1 MASKKYK
8 LLSVKSIATSR
19 HGMYTD
25 VKREKGRIK
34 MKKSLLK
41 LISLVLLI
49 ALMLTS
55 CDALLGGDTNTGNQ
69 NDGQQSGSA
78 DGSDEQKPSGS
89 QDTGLRYE
97 QIVIEHTDLDIEALR
112 VAVFENVG
120 AVGIST
126 PNSVAKTR
134 EIVVGN
140 TDRAVTL
147 EAKAQLSALIAADSD
162 ADDGYIIYSDGNS
175 VAAYW
180 SKVNFEKL
188 AISKLYDIC
197 VTEKNF
203 NVEKG
208 VHHYEV
214 MSTKELEQ
222 ESLWLD
228 LRAEAPD
235 DLYKAL
241 RKLNG
246 MYDGTIMCEWLANLF
261 DAEIGG
267 FYYSNS
273 ARDNEPFRPDL
284 ESTYQAVGWIGG
296 YGAASAYGGSV
307 NLMFPNELKMQIV
320 DFAKNMQCATDG
332 YFYHPQ
338 WPQGTDKLN
347 TDRYGRDLSW
357 GVDLIN
363 RFTVDRDGDGVEEKQ
378 YPNYCTPSGAKCEA
392 HAGSDDYCSFISAVS
407 SVSTGLS
414 AVSACSSSAITAGV
428 QSSVSCAVSKI
439 PSSTVRAVV
448 SSKPDYSSSEAFSA
462 WLAEYCSSIQ
472 EDSGN
477 AHNINALQDEIIAK
491 GFGDEVLDF
500 LEKNQEEVYEAQ
512 VAAGVT
518 PTGLWQ
524 KNIGY
529 RLVWGVMKYMPFY
542 NSATCGRA
550 IKHPELIVASC
561 MEVIMLPLASG
572 VRMNDLMNQWSSIT
586 AVIQNVR
593 NYYGERTL
601 NDIYAMINERGAEL
615 VESCIEKLKSYR
627 LEDGTFAYGTDGKSL
642 SKIYGVPIS
651 LGAIEGDVNGNL
663 LCSSYYN
670 GMFSALGYKS
680 VPLCTA
686 SDGELFL
693 ETISM
698 LEPIEKIPADTA
710 VTVDF
715 ERDADISYYSSVR
728 INKYTDIG
736 AIERVS
742 DPLNPGN
749 SAVRFTSGVGT
760 QFGDYFVA
768 NSTGVFGN
776 CNIIEFDF
784 LLESA
789 SADTTLFQV
798 RCGGYMFTISKSGQ
812 YLTFASLSGYGGDAH
827 TETLATTAN
836 KINASEWNKIRFE
849 VYEPE
854 SNGEQTYIKFF
865 VNDNLLAISTLY
877 FEKHL
882 GKAYDPNITNVSF
895 YSMMRVVTVNCFDN
909 IYVSKEDKVLD
920 LDDEDVSDA
929 RDK

>member
-1 MASKKYK
+1 
-8 LLSVKSIATSR
+8 
-19 HGMYTD
+19 
-25 VKREKGRIK
+25 
-34 MKKSLLK
+34 
-41 LISLVLLI
+41 
-49 ALMLTS
+49 
-55 CDALLGGDTNTGNQ
+55 
-69 NDGQQSGSA
+69 
-78 DGSDEQKPSGS
+78 
-89 QDTGLRYE
+89 
-97 QIVIEHTDLDIEALR
+97 
-112 VAVFENVG
+112 
-120 AVGIST
+120 
-126 PNSVAKTR
+126 
-134 EIVVGN
+134 
-140 TDRAVTL
+140 
-147 EAKAQLSALIAADSD
+147 
-162 ADDGYIIYSDGNS
+162 
-175 VAAYW
+175 
-180 SKVNFEKL
+180 
-188 AISKLYDIC
+188 
-197 VTEKNF
+197 
-203 NVEKG
+203 
-208 VHHYEV
+208 

-228 LRAEAPD
+228 LRAEAPE

-246 MYDGTIMCEWLANLF
+246 MYDGTTMCEWLANLF

-392 HAGSDDYCSFISAVS
+392 HAESDDYCSFISAVS

-462 WLAEYCSSIQ
+462 WLAEYCSTIQ
-472 EDSGN
+472 ENSGQ

-491 GFGDEVLDF
+491 GFGDEVVDF
-500 LEKNQEEVYEAQ
+500 LEKNQAQVYEEQ
-512 VAAGVT
+512 IAAGVT

-524 KNIGY
+524 KNINY
-529 RLVWGVMKYMPFY
+529 SLAWGVMKYMPFY
-542 NSATCGRA
+542 NSSACGRP

-561 MEVIMLPLASG
+561 MEVIMLPLSSG

-586 AVIQNVR
+586 SVIQNVKK
-593 NYYGERTL
+593 YYSESTL
-601 NDIYAMINERGAEL
+601 NDIYAMLEARGAEL
-615 VESCIEKLKSYR
+615 VNSCIEKLKSYK

-642 SKIYGVPIS
+642 AKIYGVPIS

-663 LCSSYYN
+663 LCSAYYN
-670 GMFSALGYKS
+670 GMFAAFGYNS

-693 ETISM
+693 ETIST
-698 LEPIEKIPADTA
+698 LEPIEKIPEDVA

-715 ERDADISYYSSVR
+715 ERDADISYYNNRVY
-728 INKYTDIG
+728 INKLTDTG

-749 SAVRFTSGVGT
+749 SVVRFTSGVGT
-760 QFGDYFVA
+760 QFGDYFIA

-836 KINASEWNKIRFE
+836 KISASEWNKIRFE
-849 VYEPE
+849 VYEPDSSDDE
-854 SNGEQTYIKFF
+854 TYIKFF
-865 VNDNLLAISTLY
+865 VNDSLVGISTLY

-882 GKAYDPNITNVSF
+882 GKAYDPNITNVAF

-909 IYVSKEDKVLD
+909 IYISKEDKVLD
-920 LDDEDVSDA
+920 LEDEDVSDA
-929 RDK
+929 RDQ